1 MGPAPGRTLGPDLN
15 GKWAI
20 SPWNCSLGFPWPV
33 WFFFVLIYFFLFL
46 FLITWFWID
55 QQTCLFAQLDLNWL
69 LVQTSGGFS
78 VWLCSSLSRKTSSPI
93 FSIFADREPAGLL
106 FESTSECTVWPKKK
120 KKDHSF
126 RFVEFGCFIFGH
138 SASLSCCFTFL
149 WNSLFCGSFSKFS
162 LHCQL
167 LWTNGRQPE
176 FCSVHQYWN
185 LKHLCGVPHTEI
197 LSLEDCVLKTELS
210 LTLLNQSI
218 LHLSQCVSGEPVYA
232 PNKVIINHYHSDAV
246 SHINRGSSK
255 QSTEC
260 KGYKPVTL
268 LPIR

>member
-1 MGPAPGRTLGPDLN
+1 MYRLA
-15 GKWAI
+15 
-20 SPWNCSLGFPWPV
+20 
-33 WFFFVLIYFFLFL
+33 
-46 FLITWFWID
+46 
-55 QQTCLFAQLDLNWL
+55 
-69 LVQTSGGFS
+69 
-78 VWLCSSLSRKTSSPI
+78 
-93 FSIFADREPAGLL
+93 
-106 FESTSECTVWPKKK
+106 KKK

-162 LHCQL
+162 LRCQL